1 MFNKILFPTD
11 LSLESKSIEDY
22 LVETNKNNGIKD
34 IVILN
39 VIDQKMIDA
48 VSFYDKKHEFLKAV
62 RKDRQEEI
70 DKKIVPKLTAAGY
83 NVKILIKEGFPV
95 KEILNTIAEENVE
108 LVVMAS
114 HGKGHHQGHLIG
126 SISEKVVRHV
136 KKPIL
141 VFKE

>member
-11 LSLESKSIEDY
+11 LSMGSNSIENY
-22 LVETNKNNGIKD
+22 LVDSNKDNGIKD

-62 RKDRQEEI
+62 RQDRQEII

-95 KEILNTIAEENVE
+95 KEILNTIAEEDVE
-108 LVVMAS
+108 LVIMAS
-114 HGKGHHQGHLIG
+114 HGKGNHKGHLIG
-126 SISEKVVRHV
+126 SVSEKVVRHV